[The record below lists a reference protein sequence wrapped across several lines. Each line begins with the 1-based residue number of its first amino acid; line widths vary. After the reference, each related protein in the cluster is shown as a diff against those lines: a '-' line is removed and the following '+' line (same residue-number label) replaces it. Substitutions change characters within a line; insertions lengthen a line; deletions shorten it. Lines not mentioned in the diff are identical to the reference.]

1 MHVHVSSTRRL
12 FTSNTSTCRSR
23 GRKGGGTDVFN
34 SGSDCPGELE
44 QNLDLTWGC
53 MLAILLVLFWNAL
66 KGSYWGLFSHS
77 GYFKEVIL
85 CLLSGS
91 YFYSGVLTEQVYI
104 FRKHI
109 IFLIAAESLF
119 PHLLCVSMK
128 ANYVTMLRKMLSQ
141 SEGSSKC
148 SPQMQIP
155 PFSVFGGCTWPHI
168 SQDSLRARTRREK
181 ERKWRPQRPGPSE
194 DADPELRHS
203 SRVLDAPF

>member
-34 SGSDCPGELE
+34 SGSDCRGELE

-91 YFYSGVLTEQVYI
+91 YFYSGVLAEQVYI

-119 PHLLCVSMK
+119 PHLLCVSM
-128 ANYVTMLRKMLSQ
+128 N
-141 SEGSSKC
+141 SSKC

-181 ERKWRPQRPGPSE
+181 MATSKAGSFRGCRPWIETQQQSLGRP
-194 DADPELRHS
+194 
-203 SRVLDAPF
+203 VLAP

>member
-1 MHVHVSSTRRL
+1 MSLT
-12 FTSNTSTCRSR
+12 
-23 GRKGGGTDVFN
+23 
-34 SGSDCPGELE
+34 E

-91 YFYSGVLTEQVYI
+91 YFYSGVLAEQVYI

-119 PHLLCVSMK
+119 PHLLCVSIQGLHPSEEHLK
-128 ANYVTMLRKMLSQ
+128 ANYVTMLRKRLSQ

-181 ERKWRPQRPGPSE
+181 MATSKARSFRGCRPWIETQQQSLGRP
-194 DADPELRHS
+194 
-203 SRVLDAPF
+203 VLAP